1 MRVPPS
7 LRLTGLAVRV
17 DGVCFLEYFL
27 SCPRCVRVVLTSC
40 DSLAQAQLLA
50 ESTRTTAPR
59 VRYPA
64 KYALG
69 EVVYADTVTA
79 TDWVDCGG
87 CKTVLPRDGADADAA
102 RETRQL
108 TGEILTVTTT
118 ICSPSG
124 RKLHPAQYVLAR
136 RAAEPSHHPS
146 TSTSSLPPQT
156 PSVLPRA
163 PKTGSRVRS
172 AAAKSTS
179 STTIDWTEPD
189 VLRFESQFDGKVRLE
204 GLDSGEER
212 HVPRDPELTAAHT
225 VQRRA
230 TWHTTHLPTNSATE
244 VATQLY
250 MPSGADG
257 AANTARPANKNV
269 HAIATLTAPRDPRL
283 GTLAG
288 QPYTLYLSEISTRY
302 DRTTFPLHARA
313 ARSTPTAHSRTAVEQ
328 ACAAMAPVPTVEA
341 GAAAGTPYP
350 STVVEELIPFMPVHT
365 RHFDRVH
372 PTATA
377 LLTKVP
383 LSRASATFTTAIAA
397 RSAPRPTPPSN
408 PASTR
413 IPHVDPPA
421 EAASTHAATLQAR
434 ARWTTRTETL
444 TLYTPAHPKWYSFW
458 GVRLANPTRTRHLNR
473 LVPTATLTTTRT
485 RDLDAPVKVVFGV
498 TLGARGAAV
507 SEAGAGAGGA
517 ETAVARAASVA
528 RKAEPAGRRSHRC
541 R

>member
-257 AANTARPANKNV
+257 AANT
-269 HAIATLTAPRDPRL
+269 
-283 GTLAG
+283 
-288 QPYTLYLSEISTRY
+288 
-302 DRTTFPLHARA
+302 
-313 ARSTPTAHSRTAVEQ
+313 
-328 ACAAMAPVPTVEA
+328 
-341 GAAAGTPYP
+341 
-350 STVVEELIPFMPVHT
+350 
-365 RHFDRVH
+365 
-372 PTATA
+372 
-377 LLTKVP
+377 
-383 LSRASATFTTAIAA
+383 
-397 RSAPRPTPPSN
+397 
-408 PASTR
+408 
-413 IPHVDPPA
+413 
-421 EAASTHAATLQAR
+421 
-434 ARWTTRTETL
+434 
-444 TLYTPAHPKWYSFW
+444 
-458 GVRLANPTRTRHLNR
+458 
-473 LVPTATLTTTRT
+473 
-485 RDLDAPVKVVFGV
+485 
-498 TLGARGAAV
+498 
-507 SEAGAGAGGA
+507 
-517 ETAVARAASVA
+517 
-528 RKAEPAGRRSHRC
+528 
-541 R
+541 